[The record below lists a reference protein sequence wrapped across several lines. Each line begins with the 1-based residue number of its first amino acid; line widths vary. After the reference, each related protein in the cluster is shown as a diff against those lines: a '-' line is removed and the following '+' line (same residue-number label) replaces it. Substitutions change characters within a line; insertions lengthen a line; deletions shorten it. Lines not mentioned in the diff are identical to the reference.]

1 MIILAPLA
9 TCAHFNLERQGE
21 RAIEKEIKCKAT
33 TSQNRKLPFIQSHCC
48 NADPD
53 LTSLQAGS

>member
-9 TCAHFNLERQGE
+9 TCAHVNLERQGE

-33 TSQNRKLPFIQSHCC
+33 TS
-48 NADPD
+48 
-53 LTSLQAGS
+53 